1 MATPAY
7 GDGVRVAGPLKS
19 DLFSIAGGTSGVALN
34 ITTIAIP
41 STPTHDVT
49 KVGNWSTAGV
59 ASGMLVEGANIL
71 PNTYVDSLSTTT
83 MTLTRK
89 PTNTTGSNVTN
100 ASMTF
105 HKTAGGGLS
114 TTAKMSGVEFAAGS
128 NMTITPS
135 ASTAGRPIYTIASTA
150 SGSGDVSAGTSFNTA
165 GVLMAASGGGA
176 KEIDVPGTTLTTNS
190 QGLTV
195 GGALAAT
202 TGTFSSTLE
211 ATTGT
216 FSGVLKTDSTAAATS
231 ITDGAL
237 QTDGGLSVTF
247 DAVIGD
253 DIIMISDGAIMHFGV
268 DSDVSL
274 THYADNGLL
283 LNSTMKLYFEDGTNY
298 DQYIGSAGSGI
309 TAIAA
314 PTEIDLT
321 APTLDINAITE
332 VNVDTPSFVLT
343 SSTSDKPDMV
353 IKNTNDDATGPS
365 LTFTLDTSTSAGT
378 NDVAGTISF
387 NADDAGN
394 VQTEYGRIQVK
405 SAAVTAG
412 SEQGQMLLGVAT
424 TDSGAYADIITIT
437 GGADAA
443 ASTVVVK
450 GNLQV
455 DGETTTVNS
464 TTVTIDD
471 LTFNMAA
478 DITTSSSLNG
488 AGIVLGAANYASGS
502 SWSAAPTL
510 LYDHTGTRWE
520 FSAHDVQLT
529 STTASTSSTTGALIV
544 DGGAGIAGDLYVGD
558 DLRLRSNAS
567 VFAMGLDAD
576 DFSITHDGD
585 LGATIAG
592 APITITAAEASTWST
607 SSGALTLTSAAAAT
621 WSTAAGALTITSA
634 AALELDGSTI
644 TLDSAGDIELNAA
657 GNDINLLSGA
667 TAFGSFTNNSGVL
680 QIKSATDKELEIRS
694 ERDMTFIID
703 DDAGDTS
710 SFFTFQ
716 TEDTT
721 GTSLTGV
728 DGELAPVITKY
739 ISGST
744 TLGRTEYGKVVQ
756 DGAAGTNNTLFTY
769 DSSVFSACEILIHT
783 KQGEA
788 VLSDGLHQVNKM
800 IVCAASMEGG
810 GTDTVTFSN
819 YSIIYSDGSTELASF
834 TATISS
840 DTVSVQFDATDN
852 DVITYAVTFLA

>member
-1 MATPAY
+1 MTSPVY

-19 DLFSIAGGTSGVALN
+19 DLFSIAGGTSGVTLTVTS
-34 ITTIAIP
+34 ITIP
-41 STPTHDVT
+41 HPATHVVT
-49 KVGNWSTAGV
+49 KTGNWSTAGV
-59 ASGMLVEGANIL
+59 AVGMLVEGANIL
-71 PNTYVDSLSTTT
+71 PNTYVDALSTTS

-105 HKTAGGGLS
+105 HKTAGGGQS

-135 ASTAGRPIYTIASTA
+135 TSTAGRPIYTIASTA
-150 SGSGDVSAGTSFNTA
+150 SGSGDVSAGSSFNTG
-165 GVLMAASGGGA
+165 GVIMAATGSGA

-202 TGTFSSTLE
+202 TGTFS
-211 ATTGT
+211 GI
-216 FSGVLKTDSTAAATS
+216 LKTDDTTAATS

-253 DIIMISDGAIMHFGV
+253 DIILISDGSVIHFGV
-268 DSDVSL
+268 NSDVSL
-274 THYADNGLL
+274 THYHDNGLL
-283 LNSTMKLYFEDGTNY
+283 LNSTSKLYFEDGTNY

-321 APTLDINAITE
+321 APTLDIYASTE
-332 VNVDTPSFVLT
+332 VNANTPSFVIWSAT
-343 SSTSDKPDMV
+343 TDKPDVV
-353 IKNTNDDATGPS
+353 IKNTNNDATGAS
-365 LTFTLDTSTSAGT
+365 LALTLDTGNSALA

-394 VQTEYGRIQVK
+394 TQTEYGRIQVK

-455 DGETTTVNS
+455 DGATTTVNS

-478 DITTSSSLNG
+478 DVTASSSLDG
-488 AGIVLGAANYASGS
+488 AGIVLGAQDFASGS

-529 STTASTSSTTGALIV
+529 STTASSSSTTGALIV
-544 DGGAGIAGDLYVGD
+544 DGGAGIAADLSVGD
-558 DLRLRSNAS
+558 DLRLTSDSA
-567 VFAMGLDAD
+567 VFTMGAD
-576 DFSITHDGD
+576 SGFSITHDGD
-585 LGATIAG
+585 TGATIAG
-592 APITITAAEASTWST
+592 GPVTITATEASTWST
-607 SSGALTLTSAAAAT
+607 SSGALTV
-621 WSTAAGALTITSA
+621 TSA
-634 AALELDGSTI
+634 AALEMDGTSI
-644 TLDSAGDIELNAA
+644 TLDSSGDITLNADDA
-657 GNDINLLSGA
+657 DVFFADGGTAYGSISHTA
-667 TAFGSFTNNSGVL
+667 TGVMTL
-680 QIKSATDKELEIRS
+680 KSATDKELEIRS
-694 ERDMTFIID
+694 ERDMTFVID
-703 DDAGDTS
+703 DDASDS
-710 SFFTFQ
+710 NSFFSFIAEDNTLADSDNFDARVGPVTTKYYSTSLLIGQ
-716 TEDTT
+716 TEF
-721 GTSLTGV
+721 GKGV
-728 DGELAPVITKY
+728 LSSNSEG
-739 ISGST
+739 
-744 TLGRTEYGKVVQ
+744 
-756 DGAAGTNNTLFTY
+756 TLFTY
-769 DSSVFSACEILIHT
+769 DGSVFGAAEVVIHIT
-783 KQGEA
+783 DA
-788 VLSDGLHQVNKM
+788 ATHQVNKLL
-800 IVCAASMEGG
+800 VCADTT
-810 GTDTVTFSN
+810 GTDQLAYSN
-819 YSIIYSDGSTELASF
+819 YSVLYSDGSTELGTVSAAIAS
-834 TATISS
+834 
-840 DTVSVQFDATDN
+840 DGTVSVKVDADDN
-852 DVITYAVTFLA
+852 DIVTYAVTFLA